1 MQYEC
6 AFCGERF
13 ENKNEAERH
22 TSTLHNRGTSWSC
35 SLLSTVDGAFY
46 DSKSQKGQADTCG
59 FCGVDF
65 DRTATTKYARYPS
78 DEDWE
83 KRIAHLREQHKF
95 RECNLSKI
103 FYRPDHFRM
112 HLKHSH
118 AAVFGDWTKKLEK
131 VCAQKESISEDDE
144 LSSGGAFEPD

>member
-1 MQYEC
+1 MEN
-6 AFCGERF
+6 RF
-13 ENKNEAERH
+13 KNKNEVEQH
-22 TSTLHNRGTSWSC
+22 TNLKLLHNRGISWSC
-35 SLLSTVDGAFY
+35 SLLSTFDKVFH
-46 DSKSQKGQADTCG
+46 DSESQLGQADTCG

-95 RECNLSKI
+95 RECNLSRI
-103 FYRPDHFRM
+103 FYRAKHFRM

-118 AAVFGDWTKKLEK
+118 AAVFGDWTNKLVKICSYTEG
-131 VCAQKESISEDDE
+131 VYIR
-144 LSSGGAFEPD
+144 G